1 MGLFRGRR
9 KRAERR
15 VTIKPDGSVDLTGYP
30 LGEMIR
36 LSQQKAFRDLMQDAR
51 ENPPV
56 KAEIRDVE
64 FR

>member
-1 MGLFRGRR
+1 MKFWGRKKTPR
-9 KRAERR
+9 K

-36 LSQQKAFRDLMQDAR
+36 LSQHPAFRQVMREAR
-51 ENPPV
+51 EHPPAD
-56 KAEIRDVE
+56 AEVRDVE